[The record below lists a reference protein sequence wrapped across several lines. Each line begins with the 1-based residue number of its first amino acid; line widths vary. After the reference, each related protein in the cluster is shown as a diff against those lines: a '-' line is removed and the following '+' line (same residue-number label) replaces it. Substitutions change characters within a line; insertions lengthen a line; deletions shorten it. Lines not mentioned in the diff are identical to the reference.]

1 MINDY
6 EEQSQLSEIIPTILK
21 LVPLLLIIGL
31 LGATSIF
38 ATTKILPAWQ
48 SYDLVQQNVTLAE
61 DQLATREAEQENSD
75 MITILTARN
84 ESVLEDTKAK
94 AVDLLTEAQVSDII
108 GHLFQYADESG
119 TIVDV
124 LSTED
129 LVDAADTSYR
139 IHRVQAQ
146 VRGSTSRLMNY
157 VLRLRES
164 LLPSVEISNV
174 YIEPRDEYSQLYM
187 DIQLYT
193 SPFADGSALD
203 NLPSYEVPA
212 PFDPTVPQALLDPT
226 PTPMR
231 PTAVPAAV
239 ETQEAVVVE
248 VDDCPGAPPT
258 LYEVGDVVMVSF
270 LDKGALNV
278 LSEPR
283 TSGNQPTSMTLAY
296 DGEVLRLQEGPICGQ
311 WEGQDVRYWRVQRN
325 GIGGWVGEATLTDRW
340 LCPTDNAHCTS
351 AEYLVPTA
359 TPAAS

>member
-6 EEQSQLSEIIPTILK
+6 EEQSQFAEIIPTLLK
-21 LVPLLLIIGL
+21 LLPLLLIIGL
-31 LGATSIF
+31 LGATGMF

-61 DQLATREAEQENSD
+61 DQLATREAEAGNSD

-84 ESVLEDTKAK
+84 EGVLEDTKNK
-94 AVDLLTEAQVSDII
+94 AVDLLTESQVSEII

-119 TIVDV
+119 TTVDV

-146 VRGSTSRLMNY
+146 VRGSTPRLMNY

-174 YIEPRDEYSQLYM
+174 YIEPRDDFSQLYM

-193 SPFADGSALD
+193 SPFADGSALA
-203 NLPSYEVPA
+203 NLPTYDVPA

-239 ETQEAVVVE
+239 ETQQALIEA
-248 VDDCPGAPPT
+248 DTCPGAPPT
-258 LYEVGDVVMVSF
+258 LYEVGDVVIVSF
-270 LDKGALNV
+270 IDKGALNV

-283 TSGNQPTSMTLAY
+283 TTGNQPTSMTLAY

-311 WEGQDVRYWRVQRN
+311 WEGQAVRYWRVQRN

-351 AEYLVPTA
+351 TEYLVPTP
-359 TPAAS
+359 TPATS